1 MNSVALL
8 KGGVDLAQDLRIV
21 KTRSIIKNALIELMA
36 EKGVSDITITELSTR
51 ALINRKTFYRHYSS
65 VSAVVSEIENEILSE
80 FADTLKSSN
89 TSCLDVVGVVADITA
104 LVERRREYFAKMLK
118 LNPDLFSMGRI
129 KAMLRRAVEVSLK
142 NSMELHNERT
152 LSAISQFMVSGVLA
166 LYSEWFDNGCS
177 GSLDHVTDI
186 AKRFITDGL
195 KGFVTA

>member
-1 MNSVALL
+1 M
-8 KGGVDLAQDLRIV
+8 AQDLRIV